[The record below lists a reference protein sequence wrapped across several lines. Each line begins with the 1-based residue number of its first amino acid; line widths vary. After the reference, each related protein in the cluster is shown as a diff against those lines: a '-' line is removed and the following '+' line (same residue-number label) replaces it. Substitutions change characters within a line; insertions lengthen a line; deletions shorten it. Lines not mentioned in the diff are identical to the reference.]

1 LQGATSGIAVACSN
15 GTTCNQTSAGA
26 QCRTRS
32 HISRH
37 RTDCGTRD
45 GAKRRANGSGTDRC
59 LIGRLARGLVP
70 NCLLS

>member
-1 LQGATSGIAVACSN
+1 LQGATGGITVACSN

-45 GAKRRANGSGTDRC
+45 RAKRRANSSGTDGG